1 MFRIRLKGRF
11 RDMAQVRVKFRVMV
25 KLMVSLDL

>member
-11 RDMAQVRVKFRVMV
+11 MDKAQVRVKFKVMV
-25 KLMVSLDL
+25 KLMVS